1 METGPR
7 QIHKTIALRINI
19 KQYLYDSLNYYLKAG
34 FKQFFKICIVL
45 VEKLKTNIIMIKRKS
60 AFVLFFIL
68 LLSMNPLI
76 SFGQIPGQ
84 IISGLKAG
92 DAKTVASYFNENIE
106 LVVLDRELVCSQAQ
120 GEQIL
125 KDFFTRNKP
134 SDFKITHQGGEDSP
148 YAIGK
153 MQTGSGNFR
162 VYFLL
167 KTKGS
172 KSQIVQLRIDK
183 D

>member
-1 METGPR
+1 M
-7 QIHKTIALRINI
+7 K
-19 KQYLYDSLNYYLKAG
+19 K
-34 FKQFFKICIVL
+34 
-45 VEKLKTNIIMIKRKS
+45 KS
-60 AFVLFFIL
+60 GIVLFFML
-68 LLSMNPLI
+68 WFLVNPLI
-76 SFGQIPGQ
+76 SNGQIPAQ

-92 DAKTVASYFNENIE
+92 DAKIVASLFNENIE

-125 KDFFTRNKP
+125 KDFFARNKP
-134 SDFKITHQGGEDSP
+134 TDFKITHQGGDDSS

-153 MQTGSGNFR
+153 MQTANGNFR

-167 KTKGS
+167 KSKGN

>member
-1 METGPR
+1 M
-7 QIHKTIALRINI
+7 
-19 KQYLYDSLNYYLKAG
+19 SL
-34 FKQFFKICIVL
+34 KQFCRICMVL
-45 VEKLKTNIIMIKRKS
+45 VEKLKKIIIVMKS
-60 AFVLFFIL
+60 KPGFVLFFML
-68 LLSMNPLI
+68 LIFINPSI
-76 SFGQIPGQ
+76 SYGQIPEQ
-84 IISGLKAG
+84 IISGLRAG
-92 DAKTVASYFNENIE
+92 DAKLVASHFNENIE

-125 KDFFTRNKP
+125 KDFFVRNKP
-134 SDFKITHQGGEDSP
+134 QEFKITHQGGDDSS

-153 MQTGSGNFR
+153 MQTGNGNFR

-167 KTKGS
+167 KSKGT

>member
-1 METGPR
+1 M
-7 QIHKTIALRINI
+7 
-19 KQYLYDSLNYYLKAG
+19 
-34 FKQFFKICIVL
+34 VL
-45 VEKLKTNIIMIKRKS
+45 VSKMKMKIIMMKKKWE
-60 AFVLFFIL
+60 FVLIIML
-68 LLSMNPLI
+68 CLSINPLI
-76 SFGQIPGQ
+76 SSGQIPGQ
-84 IISGLKAG
+84 IITGLKAG
-92 DAKTVASYFNENIE
+92 DAKMVASHFNENIE
-106 LVVLDRELVCSQAQ
+106 LIVLDRELVCSQAQ

-134 SDFKITHQGGEDSP
+134 TDFKITHQGGDDSS

-167 KTKGS
+167 KS
-172 KSQIVQLRIDK
+172 KAGKFHIVQLRIDK

>member
-1 METGPR
+1 M
-7 QIHKTIALRINI
+7 
-19 KQYLYDSLNYYLKAG
+19 KQKP
-34 FKQFFKICIVL
+34 V
-45 VEKLKTNIIMIKRKS
+45 
-60 AFVLFFIL
+60 FVLLFMFWLFADPFF
-68 LLSMNPLI
+68 S
-76 SFGQIPGQ
+76 SGQIPVQ

-92 DAKTVASYFNENIE
+92 DAKTVALHFNENIE
-106 LVVLDRELVCSQAQ
+106 LVVIDRELVCSQAQ

-125 KDFFTRNKP
+125 KDFFAKNKP
-134 SDFKITHQGGEDSP
+134 LDFKITHQGSEDSS

-167 KTKGS
+167 KSKGGRY
-172 KSQIVQLRIDK
+172 QIVQLRIDK

>member
-1 METGPR
+1 M
-7 QIHKTIALRINI
+7 
-19 KQYLYDSLNYYLKAG
+19 
-34 FKQFFKICIVL
+34 VL
-45 VEKLKTNIIMIKRKS
+45 VVEIKNNIIVMKKKS
-60 AFVLFFIL
+60 VFVLFVML
-68 LLSMNPLI
+68 WLSAIPVI
-76 SFGQIPGQ
+76 SFGQIPDQ

-92 DAKTVASYFNENIE
+92 DAKIVASHFNENIE

-125 KDFFTRNKP
+125 KDFFARNKP
-134 SDFKITHQGGEDSP
+134 TDFKITHQGGDDSS

-153 MQTGSGNFR
+153 MQTGNGNFR
-162 VYFLL
+162 VYLTL
-167 KTKGS
+167 KSKGG

>member
-1 METGPR
+1 M
-7 QIHKTIALRINI
+7 K
-19 KQYLYDSLNYYLKAG
+19 K
-34 FKQFFKICIVL
+34 
-45 VEKLKTNIIMIKRKS
+45 KS
-60 AFVLFFIL
+60 GFVLFFL
-68 LLSMNPLI
+68 LCTFLTPLI
-76 SFGQIPGQ
+76 SSGQIPGQ

-92 DAKTVASYFNENIE
+92 DAKLVASHFNENIE

-134 SDFKITHQGGEDSP
+134 TDFKITHQGTGNST

-153 MQTGSGNFR
+153 MQTGNGNFR
-162 VYFLL
+162 IYFLL
-167 KTKGS
+167 KSRGG

>member
-1 METGPR
+1 MKPKFG
-7 QIHKTIALRINI
+7 TILI
-19 KQYLYDSLNYYLKAG
+19 
-34 FKQFFKICIVL
+34 
-45 VEKLKTNIIMIKRKS
+45 
-60 AFVLFFIL
+60 FVVCFLI
-68 LLSMNPLI
+68 NPLI
-76 SFGQIPGQ
+76 SNGQIPQQ

-92 DAKTVASYFNENIE
+92 DAKVVAAQFYDNIE

-125 KDFFTRNKP
+125 KDFFIHYKP
-134 SDFKITHQGGEDSP
+134 VDFKITHQGGDDSS

-153 MQTGSGNFR
+153 MQTRSGNFR

-167 KTKGS
+167 KSKGGIA
-172 KSQIVQLRIDK
+172 QIVQLRIDK